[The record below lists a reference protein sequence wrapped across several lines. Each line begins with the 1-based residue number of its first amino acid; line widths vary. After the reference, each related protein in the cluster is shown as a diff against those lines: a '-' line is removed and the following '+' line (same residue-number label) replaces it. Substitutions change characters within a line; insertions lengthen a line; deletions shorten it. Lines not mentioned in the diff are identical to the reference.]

1 MTTTH
6 HDNFANLAPKVHTIY
21 RVSSYIYAQG
31 KWCIHRYG
39 DEFNVSARTQIKC
52 GSQRR
57 PLNPSAAVQYK
68 SYPNSSLRWSY
79 FSRFYYSSNACTDA
93 GCMRSNS
100 CTSSLTQI
108 FPPFWPMVKYF
119 WYCMYIQINLG
130 GCPALKSCKWANYD
144 WPIPLLYNYLLF

>member
-6 HDNFANLAPKVHTIY
+6 RDNFANLAPKVHTIY

-31 KWCIHRYG
+31 KWCIHRYD

-68 SYPNSSLRWSY
+68 SYPL
-79 FSRFYYSSNACTDA
+79 FFE
-93 GCMRSNS
+93 MI
-100 CTSSLTQI
+100 I
-108 FPPFWPMVKYF
+108 FFKV
-119 WYCMYIQINLG
+119 
-130 GCPALKSCKWANYD
+130 
-144 WPIPLLYNYLLF
+144 LLFKQCMHRCWLYAIKFLHIKFDADLPPLMADGQVLLILHVHTNKLGWLPGSQKLQMGQLWLADTITI